1 MPQFRDPMAY
11 LKPLYHG
18 FEVFCREKSVKELK
32 KLTNN
37 HTFRPLIPGRAAMAI
52 LRSLPKGNL
61 QALTLE
67 KMIFTVAVGR
77 PSFLD
82 SIFGRSMST
91 FDFRSEGYG
100 VVQLHGPI
108 YFKWEM
114 CLSEDGYGPVEGI
127 LSVIVGGWTSLDRSG
142 TGIIKECF
150 EPQQAQKRL
159 ANGKTESKGHPLA
172 TLSRSQA
179 KRQRTDSSDS
189 ATSKAGSAAQSSPA
203 CSEQSQ

>member
-37 HTFRPLIPGRAAMAI
+37 RTFRPLIPGRAAMAI

-82 SIFGRSMST
+82 SIFGREVSK

-100 VVQLHGPI
+100 IIQLHGPI

-114 CLSEDGYGPVEGI
+114 CTSEDGSGPLEGI
-127 LSVIVGGWTSLDRSG
+127 MSVTVGGWTSLDRNG

-150 EPQQAQKRL
+150 EPQQAKKRL
-159 ANGKTESKGHPLA
+159 AAALA
-172 TLSRSQA
+172 GSQA
-179 KRQRTDSSDS
+179 RPISVT
-189 ATSKAGSAAQSSPA
+189 TSKRPRSSSSGSETDKSPRSESAVESAAGA
-203 CSEQSQ
+203 